1 MNVNICVNSEVLICI
16 ILAVTLSNNICNGN
30 DEDAIDSF
38 GIKSQVGNCNFKSG
52 PNGLQ
57 QQYCYIDNNAIPGLA
72 QYFKDEQ
79 AKTGTK
85 CNMFDLSD
93 FNENSSSIM
102 YGEASGR
109 MGNQL
114 LFYAMMHQLG

>member
-1 MNVNICVNSEVLICI
+1 MNFNICVNSEVLICI
-16 ILAVTLSNNICNGN
+16 ILAVTLSNNISDGN

-38 GIKSQVGNCNFKSG
+38 GMKSQVGNCNFKSG
-52 PNGLQ
+52 PNGLKQ
-57 QQYCYIDNNAIPGLA
+57 QHCQIDNDAIPGLS
-72 QYFKDEQ
+72 QYFEEEQ

-85 CNMFDLSD
+85 CNKFDLSD
-93 FNENSSSIM
+93 FNENSSSIL

>member
-1 MNVNICVNSEVLICI
+1 MQFEIYVTGEAAILI
-16 ILAVTLSNNICNGN
+16 TLSVIMSNNVTYG
-30 DEDAIDSF
+30 DEEDAINSF
-38 GIKSQVGNCNFKSG
+38 GIKSEVGKCKVKIG
-52 PNGLQ
+52 PNGIRQ
-57 QQYCYIDNNAIPGLA
+57 EYCYIENSLIPGLVK
-72 QYFKDEQ
+72 YFKDEQ

-85 CNMFDLSD
+85 CKRFRLSD

-114 LFYAMMHQLG
+114 LFFALMYQLG